1 MKIIICALFAFAG
14 VVMTPNLANAQSKDD
29 MKSKEL
35 KVGDQAPDWKLK
47 GSDGKTYQ
55 LSKYK
60 GKQAVVVSW
69 YPMALTGG

>member
-1 MKIIICALFAFAG
+1 MSPSF
-14 VVMTPNLANAQSKDD
+14 ANAQAKED

-35 KVGDQAPDWKLK
+35 KVGDKAPDWKLK

-55 LSKYK
+55 LSKYQ